1 MFMRANRSKSGTEQ
15 PEVGASRD
23 ASAQRSN
30 QKLAP
35 NETLPANPEDYRF
48 TPSMSTS
55 AQINDQHYQGGI
67 SGDGPYGTTYE
78 THIPSVG
85 QIVVHTE
92 GDRKLKG

>member
-1 MFMRANRSKSGTEQ
+1 MFMRANRSANKVEQ

-23 ASAQRSN
+23 AAGQRAN

-35 NETLPANPEDYRF
+35 NETLPTNPEDYRF
-48 TPSMSTS
+48 TPSMSSCS
-55 AQINDQHYQGGI
+55 AINEQHYQGGI

-78 THIPSVG
+78 SHIPSVG
-85 QIVVHTE
+85 QNVVHTE